1 MIENWRQTF
10 VCCACRKSARRKWS
24 VPTCPF
30 CNESM
35 TGIGTKW
42 RIPKKDDDK
51 GWELLEALIKTAQA
65 DLEDQHSRHPHIQT
79 KHVRL
84 SGHTLYSFKKGS
96 THGNSKI
103 HN

>member
-1 MIENWRQTF
+1 
-10 VCCACRKSARRKWS
+10 
-24 VPTCPF
+24 
-30 CNESM
+30 M

-84 SGHTLYSFKKGS
+84 SGHTLYSFKKKHTWELKNSQLASFEGHS
-96 THGNSKI
+96 TSNVTPAT
-103 HN
+103 